1 MLWAQT
7 TPWTLLIDISPFSN
21 TDQRIMGLINFRLGE
36 IDIIGGHQG
45 QIHRIGHFNQT
56 AFAEPFGLGHAP
68 ILAWMP
74 LQLHIQ
80 AITKGAGQIFK

>member
-1 MLWAQT
+1 MLWAET
-7 TPWTLLIDISPFSN
+7 TPWTLLIDVSPFSN
-21 TDQRIMGLINFRLGE
+21 TDQRIMGLVNFRLGK

-56 AFAEPFGLGHAP
+56 AFAEPFGDGHAP
-68 ILAWMP
+68 ILAWMT

-80 AITKGAGQIFK
+80 SIAKGPGQIFK